1 MAEENDRLLCEYEN
15 MGKKEWE
22 NEKCEQVKTKQNKEE
37 NEQRTKKDV
46 PFGVVV

>member
-1 MAEENDRLLCEYEN
+1 MWVWKY
-15 MGKKEWE
+15 GKKEWE
-22 NEKCEQVKTKQNKEE
+22 DEKCEQVKKKKQNMEE